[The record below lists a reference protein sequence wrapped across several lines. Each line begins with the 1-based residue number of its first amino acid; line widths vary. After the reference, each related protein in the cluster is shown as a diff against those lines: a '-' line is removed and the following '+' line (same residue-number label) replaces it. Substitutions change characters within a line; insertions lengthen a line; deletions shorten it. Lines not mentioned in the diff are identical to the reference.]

1 MGSCF
6 RGVIA
11 YVGGLPWADPSS
23 QLGAALGE
31 SPPTIVGY
39 RHFLYSMRSPPMN
52 CYYTSLRYCNQV
64 VLWARVEKL
73 GWMCISRLTQT
84 TQILFADLEKGKGN
98 LQVMEKEK
106 KRLKP

>member
-39 RHFLYSMRSPPMN
+39 RHFLYSMR
-52 CYYTSLRYCNQV
+52 C
-64 VLWARVEKL
+64 
-73 GWMCISRLTQT
+73 T
-84 TQILFADLEKGKGN
+84 THELLIHYATLL
-98 LQVMEKEK
+98 
-106 KRLKP
+106 